1 MNVIYKPSA
10 INSIDSINTYIS
22 EVILMPDTGINY
34 AKKMLKFIDSIANTP
49 NAYSLCKYPDW
60 KIKNLQCATF
70 NKTWIIAYKTI
81 ANSVV
86 IYFIK
91 NGKLLNY

>member
-1 MNVIYKPSA
+1 MNVKLKPSA
-10 INSIDSINTYIS
+10 EYSLNSITEYITKT
-22 EVILMPDTGINY
+22 IKMPETADKY
-34 AKKMLKFIDSIANTP
+34 IDKLLNFANQLSHAP

-70 NKTWIIAYKTI
+70 NKTWVIAYKI
-81 ANSVV
+81 VSNHVV
-86 IYFIK
+86 IYYMK